1 MALRPAIIYTL
12 SMLKTLGIL
21 AWGGCLLT
29 LAWQGATWAVTGA
42 WPSITLMDVFGKLF
56 GLDLLTLARQLPLD
70 IAAKAAYVLFTTELS
85 LFLWWAGVA
94 MFVLMFVLGLL
105 GRR

>member
-1 MALRPAIIYTL
+1 
-12 SMLKTLGIL
+12 MLKTLGIL

-29 LAWQGATWAVTGA
+29 LAWQGAAWAVTGA
-42 WPSITLMDVFGKLF
+42 WPSITLMDVFGKLL

-70 IAAKAAYVLFTTELS
+70 MAAKAAYVLFTTELT

-94 MFVLMFVLGLL
+94 MFGLMFALGLL
-105 GRR
+105 GRK